1 MPSGWRERCRK
12 SSGKKRKEPSLE
24 YKCEKDRQGAG
35 ARRRYRKRK
44 YARMRMR
51 DQIIERADERER
63 GIRREETK
71 RKRERKKR

>member
-1 MPSGWRERCRK
+1 
-12 SSGKKRKEPSLE
+12 
-24 YKCEKDRQGAG
+24 
-35 ARRRYRKRK
+35 
-44 YARMRMR
+44 MRMR